1 MLRDPTERTGSEEDI
16 VDQTEGG
23 LHVRVVGDS
32 LTK

>member
-23 LHVRVVGDS
+23 LHVRVGDS